1 MICEAFDE
9 EVLTDEK
16 GKEDVRTVLRF
27 TPRMAPIKVGIFP
40 LLKKNEEQVRI
51 AKEIQR
57 TLQPWM
63 NVFYDDGGA
72 VGRRYRRQ
80 DEVGTPFGITIDFET
95 LGEGGE
101 ELKNTVTL
109 RHRDSM
115 EQERLPIAG
124 LLAWLLERV
133 R

>member
-1 MICEAFDE
+1 M
-9 EVLTDEK
+9 
-16 GKEDVRTVLRF
+16 
-27 TPRMAPIKVGIFP
+27 GIFP

-115 EQERLPIAG
+115 EQERLPISG

>member
-1 MICEAFDE
+1 
-9 EVLTDEK
+9 
-16 GKEDVRTVLRF
+16 
-27 TPRMAPIKVGIFP
+27 
-40 LLKKNEEQVRI
+40 
-51 AKEIQR
+51 
-57 TLQPWM
+57 
-63 NVFYDDGGA
+63 
-72 VGRRYRRQ
+72 
-80 DEVGTPFGITIDFET
+80 